1 LVNSAL
7 KWKHA
12 PGLTKEYKV
21 KGKRKEEY

>member
-1 LVNSAL
+1 VNSAL